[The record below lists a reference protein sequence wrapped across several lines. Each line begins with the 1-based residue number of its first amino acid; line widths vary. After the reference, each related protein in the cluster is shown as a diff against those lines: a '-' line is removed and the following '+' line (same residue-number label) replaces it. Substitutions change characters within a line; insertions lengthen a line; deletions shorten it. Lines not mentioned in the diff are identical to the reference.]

1 MLSRHARQDVVVVGV
16 EGHPVALACEKN
28 DAFCERVEKARAALR
43 AASFTLED
51 VLEATSTIL
60 DRTYHPVYQAS
71 IAATHE
77 FGSELLDLELVP
89 THSEL
94 GLRYRS
100 DLFAER
106 AAKRFLVQTKSY
118 VDAMLVEGNAL
129 AVDHLVIED
138 DDYLS
143 TVVQP
148 NETRQPWPEDSC
160 IHELMFKAAE
170 EHPSSTCLQG
180 AQEYTY
186 DQFSNAVRAVA
197 DALGPVYPDDRVALL
212 LERDASMVAAIYGV
226 LSAGGCYVPL
236 EPDYP
241 LERLKT
247 VVEDAACKAC
257 VTQAYLRAGVLA
269 TFFSDLERPSTLCH
283 IVELDVLDPFNPDRV
298 MSPYEPGP
306 SKPQN
311 LAYVFYTS
319 GTTGKPKGVMVE
331 HRGLVRRIAWFQ
343 RRYPLSDTDVMLLK
357 TTYTFGISEWELF
370 WAPTVGACTLVSGA
384 QDHRDASVIASLLQ
398 RCTVCCFVPS
408 ALAASCEALIEH
420 RRRIHLKCCIS
431 CGEALSASTARLF
444 FECTSNSKLVNVY
457 GPTEADMTFFE
468 IDRNYAMTMVR
479 CPIGVPMDNVTAYVL
494 DDDLLLLHSV

>member
-1 MLSRHARQDVVVVGV
+1 MLLAAFASVLSRHARQDVVVVGV

-28 DAFCERVEKARAALR
+28 DAFCERVEKARTALR
-43 AASFTLED
+43 LASLTLED

-60 DRTYHPVYQAS
+60 DRTYHPIYQAS

-100 DLFAER
+100 DLFDSR
-106 AAKRFLVQTKSY
+106 SAKRFLVQTKSY

-148 NETRQPWPEDSC
+148 NETKQPWPADAC

-170 EHPSSTCLQG
+170 EHPGAICLQG

-197 DALGPVYPDDRVALL
+197 EALGPVYPDDRVALL

-241 LERLKT
+241 LERLKV
-247 VVEDAACKAC
+247 VVEDAAVRSKVVAF
-257 VTQAYLRAGVLA
+257 Y
-269 TFFSDLERPSTLCH
+269 D
-283 IVELDVLDPFNPDRV
+283 LDPV
-298 MSPYEPGP
+298 S
-306 SKPQN
+306 
-311 LAYVFYTS
+311 YTHL
-319 GTTGKPKGVMVE
+319 TLPTIL
-331 HRGLVRRIAWFQ
+331 LV
-343 RRYPLSDTDVMLLK
+343 
-357 TTYTFGISEWELF
+357 
-370 WAPTVGACTLVSGA
+370 
-384 QDHRDASVIASLLQ
+384 
-398 RCTVCCFVPS
+398 
-408 ALAASCEALIEH
+408 
-420 RRRIHLKCCIS
+420 
-431 CGEALSASTARLF
+431 
-444 FECTSNSKLVNVY
+444 
-457 GPTEADMTFFE
+457 
-468 IDRNYAMTMVR
+468 
-479 CPIGVPMDNVTAYVL
+479 
-494 DDDLLLLHSV
+494 